1 MGWDHCVGISIYPKD
16 GLRSVVDD
24 GIQKLKSIF
33 INTNVQMKLKGSSS
47 RLHVKVQSISND
59 LTEGSEAVFFFFLA
73 ERSSTIFEVIC
84 IFNHF
89 LLKLYFLAK

>member
-59 LTEGSEAVFFFFLA
+59 LTEGSEA